1 MNDIC
6 HTSKVLNTILFADD
20 TTVFYSHKNISTL
33 SDTMNSELKEVSNW
47 FKANKLS
54 LNAKK
59 TNLMYLGTRK
69 QTCSLED
76 NSHSIFLDG
85 CKLNRVHGAKFLG
98 ITIDENLTWK
108 KHIENICQTCS
119 RNNGVLNIV
128 KLFLPSATMQQLY
141 CTIVLPY
148 LNYGLLLWGNAIKEY
163 MTKVLRIQKRAIRT
177 ISNSSYLC
185 PTKPLFAMYNL
196 MNIYD
201 MYTIEAS
208 IFMYKYKYNLLPQS
222 FNKCFTSN
230 NDFHNYDTRNKENFN
245 TRISKVKNLFTNGPK
260 IWNDLP
266 NELKHAKTLNQFK
279 RKLKSQLLN
288 L

>member
-1 MNDIC
+1 
-6 HTSKVLNTILFADD
+6 
-20 TTVFYSHKNISTL
+20 
-33 SDTMNSELKEVSNW
+33 
-47 FKANKLS
+47 
-54 LNAKK
+54 
-59 TNLMYLGTRK
+59 
-69 QTCSLED
+69 
-76 NSHSIFLDG
+76 
-85 CKLNRVHGAKFLG
+85 
-98 ITIDENLTWK
+98 
-108 KHIENICQTCS
+108 
-119 RNNGVLNIV
+119 
-128 KLFLPSATMQQLY
+128 
-141 CTIVLPY
+141 
-148 LNYGLLLWGNAIKEY
+148 
-163 MTKVLRIQKRAIRT
+163 MTKIFRIQKRAVRT
-177 ISNSSYLC
+177 ISNSSYIC

-201 MYTIEAS
+201 MYTIEVS